1 MNNKNMLSESQRALY
16 DQLEAFRMGP
26 TTVRNLM
33 ISKDRGYFGITFIFE
48 NWLCASLY
56 TDARYKDILVVYP
69 YENMGRE
76 MAEQLAKRLSTC
88 YPENIDSLSVM
99 TSSNNASLC
108 YGDKTFRFV
117 QWNGD
122 DRESMPLCTDDT
134 FAVFL
139 ASCASGYEKVTQ
151 EMLMQGCRAIWYV
164 ESTLILQH
172 EWQRERKEAKISFI
186 ALTGRGVCHTGRCD
200 HVIFYG

>member
-1 MNNKNMLSESQRALY
+1 MLSESQRWLY

-33 ISKDRGYFGITFIFE
+33 ISKDKGYFGVTFVFE
-48 NWLCASLY
+48 SWMCTFLY

-69 YENMGRE
+69 YKNMGKE

-88 YPENIDSLSVM
+88 YPEDADSLSIVAGD
-99 TSSNNASLC
+99 SNVFFC

-117 QWNGD
+117 QWHGD
-122 DRESMPLCTDDT
+122 DMESAPLRTDDT

-139 ASCASGYEKVTQ
+139 AGCAPGYEKVTQ
-151 EMLMQGCRAIWYV
+151 EMLMQSGRAIWYV

-172 EWQRERKEAKISFI
+172 EWQQERKEAKIYFI
-186 ALTGRGVCHTGRCD
+186 ALAERGVCHTGRCD